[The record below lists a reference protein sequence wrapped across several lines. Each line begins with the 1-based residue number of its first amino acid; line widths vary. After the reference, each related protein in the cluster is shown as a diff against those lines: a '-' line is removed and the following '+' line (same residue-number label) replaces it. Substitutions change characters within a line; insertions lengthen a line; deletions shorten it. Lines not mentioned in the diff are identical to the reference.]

1 MSALEALERILDGG
15 GEPDDV
21 LRSTVHLLAEEPG
34 ISWAGIAFLE
44 EGELVLGPS
53 AGEPDEARRARVPV
67 TFQGAPVGE
76 LWVDGAAE
84 SVFLEQVAA
93 LAGRPRADRL
103 GHPGRGMGALARD

>member
-1 MSALEALERILDGG
+1 MSTLEALERILDGG

-21 LRSTVHLLAEEPG
+21 LRSTVRVLAEEPG

-44 EGELVLGPS
+44 EGELVLGPA

-76 LWVDGAAE
+76 LWIDGEEEPAL
-84 SVFLEQVAA
+84 LE
-93 LAGRPRADRL
+93 RIADL
-103 GHPGRGMGALARD
+103 VSAHVLIGWDTRGEGWEP